1 MLNRYLVDLFQV
13 KELNEEREKYRK
25 QLEMELKKLQGLI
38 QDGTDAF
45 DEALKVLFQRKIKM
59 EMVVYQEELK
69 ILRLKYSLL
78 EEEELDNREMQLN
91 NMIEHKKQMKVQ
103 EGREAWVFFI

>member
-1 MLNRYLVDLFQV
+1 MSQV

-45 DEALKVLFQRKIKM
+45 DETLKQLFQKKIKT

-69 ILRLKYSLL
+69 ILRLKFSLL
-78 EEEELDNREMQLN
+78 EEEELDNRELQLN
-91 NMIEHKKQMKVQ
+91 TMLEHKKQCKVNVSCQ
-103 EGREAWVFFI
+103 TC